1 MAQISNKDRLFEKAD
16 HYKARIDTVRPL
28 SERETKNLEEYF
40 KIGLT
45 YSSNA
50 LEGNTLTLSETKVLL
65 EDGIT
70 VGGKPIRDYYE
81 ATGHGKA
88 YDYMLSLAKDQDTL
102 ISEERILE
110 IHRLIYALVD
120 EENAGVY
127 RKERVFIT
135 GTKYVPPASE
145 KVSAAMKEY
154 IVDMNGLRNTIH
166 PIEYAALV
174 HKGLVDIHPFVDG
187 NGRTARLLMNLA
199 LIQAG
204 YGIAIIPPI
213 RRVEYIDALRISQ
226 REKQPDSTLFICLI
240 ADCVIE
246 TQRDYCRLLELPLS
260 ENESSKPM
268 DVLKIKNKEPER

>member
-1 MAQISNKDRLFEKAD
+1 MAQMSNNNKNKLFEKAD
-16 HYKARIDTVRPL
+16 HYKERIDTVRPL

-88 YDYMLSLAKDQDTL
+88 YDYMLSLAKDQDKL

-135 GTKYVPPASE
+135 GTEYVPPAPE
-145 KVSAAMKEY
+145 KVPTAMRKY
-154 IVDMNGLRNTIH
+154 ILDMNRLRKTIH
-166 PIEYAALV
+166 PIEYAALI

-213 RRVEYIDALRISQ
+213 RRVEYVDALRISQ

-246 TQRDYCRLLELPLS
+246 TQRDYCRLLELPLR
-260 ENESSKPM
+260 ETESSKPKK
-268 DVLKIKNKEPER
+268 VKNKEPER